1 VSDNNDDDECDIP
14 FDEEDIKKF
23 TPLKTKIVKNIPLK
37 RGDGG
42 INFCCFENRIDRSI
56 LKDKNYSEFT
66 FLTNTKDVP
75 DDIVYKGMLS
85 FLQQIE
91 PETYLSEE
99 IVNEQFSYIG
109 KHRKLYN
116 VPVNLDEMYLRYND
130 ITSFIEKL
138 PNEKLEKLWSSF
150 GVNISHGFWLC
161 ENDLYDTFDLFGFNN
176 NEDEL
181 RYFDGKTVP
190 IGIDKMIYVE
200 DAKIHGDKK
209 CELFIYRVMLDVCV
223 AITQVNNMRLLS
235 PQKCANIMYFTNN
248 KTWRF
253 LKDGFFK

>member
-1 VSDNNDDDECDIP
+1 MSDNNDDDECDIP

-37 RGDGG
+37 RGDGW
-42 INFCCFENRIDRSI
+42 IDFCCFENRIDHSK
-56 LKDKNYSEFT
+56 LKDKNY
-66 FLTNTKDVP
+66 
-75 DDIVYKGMLS
+75 
-85 FLQQIE
+85 
-91 PETYLSEE
+91 
-99 IVNEQFSYIG
+99 
-109 KHRKLYN
+109 
-116 VPVNLDEMYLRYND
+116 DEMYLRYDD

-150 GVNISHGFWLC
+150 GVNITHGFWLC

-190 IGIDKMIYVE
+190 IGIDKTIYVE

-209 CELFIYRVMLDVCV
+209 CEIFIYRVMLDVCV